1 MQNNKREYDIQRR
14 EIDSMIGSSIGNRKS
29 SLKYEPHIVINLKR
43 EINAMKERYQ
53 ALEGENEELRKGI
66 KATKINE
73 LEADIQIYSSECERL
88 RKLVEEGLSNL
99 PDVSSEQEKA
109 YAELES
115 KYRAKL
121 SEITSLNHTI
131 SSKNGDIK
139 GLNEK
144 MKQQHAQCDSQIAQI
159 KEDNDKARS
168 AFENEI
174 GLLKDQ
180 INEYKSQNVKLTKDL
195 SIHKTSNNEISNK
208 EKELQARVIR
218 FEQEI
223 KIFKDEAVR
232 YKSQIAQL
240 QNSIKD
246 ITEKLPKEDLNTK
259 LVELQIKNKELA
271 DQLSAANVTI
281 EQNKK
286 SNNTFSELNAQLINS
301 IFIYQ
306 KIMKYQI

>member
-208 EKELQARVIR
+208 EKELQARVMR